1 MREYTSFAT
10 SEDRKALSILADE
23 HTPPEEYQAA
33 LRALGVSLAGSL
45 VAQFGADLPNRLCIV
60 VTVED
65 ADSLGAGIISLLEDK
80 GLGDRVRL
88 VCFWNDRIELDNM
101 SLAPIL
107 KEYREPCNVDDSALV
122 VVKSIVSSACVVR
135 TNLANLIAKATPKRI
150 FVVAPVMF
158 KGADDALRH
167 DFDPTISKR
176 FEYITQ
182 AVDDERRDGKWVVP
196 GVGGDI
202 YTRLGYGGVS
212 QKNRHVPAL
221 VKKRRQQAA
230 LAA

>member
-1 MREYTSFAT
+1 MRDYTPFAT
-10 SEDRKALSILADE
+10 SEDRTSLSILADE
-23 HTPPEEYQAA
+23 HTPPDEYQAA
-33 LRALGVSLAGSL
+33 LRALGASLADSL
-45 VAQFGADLPNRLCIV
+45 VAQFSTDLPHRLCVV

-65 ADSLGAGIISLLEDK
+65 ADSLGAGIVARLEEK

-88 VCFWNDRIELDNM
+88 VCIWNDRIDLEHM

-122 VVKSIVSSACVVR
+122 VVKSIISSACVVR
-135 TNLANLIAKATPKRI
+135 TNLANLIDKATPKRI

-158 KGADDALRH
+158 KGADEALRH
-167 DFDPTISKR
+167 DFDPAISKR
-176 FEYITQ
+176 FEYITL
-182 AVDDERRDGKWVVP
+182 AVDDEKRDGKWVVP

-202 YTRLGYGGVS
+202 YTRLGYGGPTL
-212 QKNRHVPAL
+212 KNRHVPAL
-221 VKKRRQQAA
+221 VKTRRRQPA